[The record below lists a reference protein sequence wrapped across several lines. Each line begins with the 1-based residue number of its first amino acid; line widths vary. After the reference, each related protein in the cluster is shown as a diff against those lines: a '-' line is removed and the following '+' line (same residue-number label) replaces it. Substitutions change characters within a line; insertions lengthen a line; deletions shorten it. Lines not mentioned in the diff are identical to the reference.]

1 MRHLSFIDIGKNE
14 IMDYKTALEVANI
27 LYRIESLDDLN
38 DRLKQ
43 LRLNLEYDVEENI
56 ILDAIE
62 KINAKQDELRKKI
75 NEL

>member
-1 MRHLSFIDIGKNE
+1 
-14 IMDYKTALEVANI
+14 MDYKTALEAANI
-27 LYRIESLDDLN
+27 LYEIEALDDLN

-43 LRLNLEYDVEENI
+43 LCSNLEYEVGENI
-56 ILDAIE
+56 ILEVIE

>member
-1 MRHLSFIDIGKNE
+1 
-14 IMDYKTALEVANI
+14 MDYKTALEASNI
-27 LYRIESLDDLN
+27 LYEIESLDGLN

-43 LRLNLEYDVEENI
+43 LRLDSEYEVGDDI
-56 ILDAIE
+56 ILEAIE

>member
-1 MRHLSFIDIGKNE
+1 
-14 IMDYKTALEVANI
+14 MDYKTALEAANI
-27 LYRIESLDDLN
+27 LYEIESLDDLN

-43 LRLNLEYDVEENI
+43 LHLNLEYKVGENI
-56 ILDAIE
+56 IIEAIE